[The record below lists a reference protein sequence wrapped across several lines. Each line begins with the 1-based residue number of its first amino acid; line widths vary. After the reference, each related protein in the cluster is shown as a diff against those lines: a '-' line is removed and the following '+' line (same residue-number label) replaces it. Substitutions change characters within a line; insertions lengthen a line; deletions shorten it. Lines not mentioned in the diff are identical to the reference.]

1 MKKIKINTTCK
12 KMLADVYTPVGIYLR
27 LRDRFRDTILLE
39 STDFHAGENSYSFIG
54 IHAIAGMEVRDLHT
68 IECKLPGLPPEKV
81 ALGQPGEVPDRL
93 WSFMQRFEVQPT
105 VKEALPAQG
114 LFGYSSYDAVQC
126 FENIMLSSR
135 QPSTINRQLNDEQ
148 GTGNDES
155 GITSLEGS
163 SHQPSTINR
172 QLNAEQGTGNDES
185 GITSLAG
192 SSHQLS
198 TANRQTTSIPLMRY
212 RLYQY
217 VIIINH
223 FKDELYLCENQV
235 SGLESE
241 LAVVE
246 RLIRNRDVPAFPFKA
261 IGEEQV
267 DCSNEAYLDMVKQGI
282 AACQRGDVFQIVLS
296 RSFSQRFSGDEFNV
310 YRALRSINPSPYLFF
325 FDYGDY
331 RLMGSSPESQL
342 IVKDG
347 EAVVHP
353 IAGTFRR
360 TGDDATDRA
369 LAAELEKDEKEN
381 AEHVML
387 VDLARNDL
395 SRLCSSVEVT
405 SYKQV
410 HYYSH
415 VIHLV
420 SEVRGKVPAGTNP
433 FRLLAVSFPAGT
445 LSGAPKYKA
454 MQLIDRIEATPRGY
468 YGGAIG
474 AIGFNGS
481 CNHAIM
487 IRTFYSAGNLLSYRA
502 GAGVVSVSKPE
513 SELQEVNNKLNA
525 LKQALI
531 LAQNI

>member
-1 MKKIKINTTCK
+1 
-12 KMLADVYTPVGIYLR
+12 
-27 LRDRFRDTILLE
+27 
-39 STDFHAGENSYSFIG
+39 
-54 IHAIAGMEVRDLHT
+54 
-68 IECKLPGLPPEKV
+68 
-81 ALGQPGEVPDRL
+81 
-93 WSFMQRFEVQPT
+93 
-105 VKEALPAQG
+105 
-114 LFGYSSYDAVQC
+114 
-126 FENIMLSSR
+126 
-135 QPSTINRQLNDEQ
+135 
-148 GTGNDES
+148 
-155 GITSLEGS
+155 
-163 SHQPSTINR
+163 
-172 QLNAEQGTGNDES
+172 
-185 GITSLAG
+185 
-192 SSHQLS
+192 
-198 TANRQTTSIPLMRY
+198 MRY

-235 SGLESE
+235 AGQDSE

-261 IGEEQV
+261 VGAEQT
-267 DCSNEAYLDMVKQGI
+267 DCSNETYLSMVRKGI
-282 AACQRGDVFQIVLS
+282 AACHRGDVFQIVLS
-296 RSFSQRFSGDEFNV
+296 RSFSQRFTGDEFNV

-342 IVKDG
+342 IVRNG

-360 TGDDATDRA
+360 TGDDVTDRE
-369 LAAELEKDEKEN
+369 LAAALEKDEKEN

-395 SRLCSSVEVT
+395 SRLCTAVQVT

-420 SEVRGKVPAGTNP
+420 SEVKGKVANGANP
-433 FRLLAVSFPAGT
+433 FQLLAMSFPAGT
-445 LSGAPKYKA
+445 LSGAPKFKA
-454 MQLIDRIEATPRGY
+454 MQLIDQVEASRRGY

-487 IRTFYSAGNLLSYRA
+487 IRTFYSGNNVLHYRA

-525 LKQALI
+525 LKQALV
-531 LAQNI
+531 LAQTL